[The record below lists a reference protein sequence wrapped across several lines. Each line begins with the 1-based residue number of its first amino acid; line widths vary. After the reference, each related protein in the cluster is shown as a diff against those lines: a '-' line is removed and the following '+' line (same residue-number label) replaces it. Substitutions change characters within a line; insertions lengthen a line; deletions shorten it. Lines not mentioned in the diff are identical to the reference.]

1 MRARG
6 AAGVV
11 GYLRPVPEQTGP
23 GAPSPERP
31 EPRPEQATVSRSL
44 PDGSAEVLRD
54 DGVLVPV
61 PSPAVGAGGWRALRP
76 GQRVTVRRDASGRV
90 VALLRPV

>member
-1 MRARG
+1 M
-6 AAGVV
+6 
-11 GYLRPVPEQTGP
+11 GYLPPVPE
-23 GAPSPERP
+23 R
-31 EPRPEQATVSRSL
+31 PRPEQATVSRHL

-61 PSPAVGAGGWRALRP
+61 PSPAVDAGGWRVIRP
-76 GQRVTVRRDASGRV
+76 GQRVALRRDASGSV

>member
-1 MRARG
+1 M
-6 AAGVV
+6 

-23 GAPSPERP
+23 GAPPPERP
-31 EPRPEQATVSRSL
+31 EPRPEPTPAARPEQATVSRSL

-76 GQRVTVRRDASGRV
+76 GQRVTLRRDAAGRV